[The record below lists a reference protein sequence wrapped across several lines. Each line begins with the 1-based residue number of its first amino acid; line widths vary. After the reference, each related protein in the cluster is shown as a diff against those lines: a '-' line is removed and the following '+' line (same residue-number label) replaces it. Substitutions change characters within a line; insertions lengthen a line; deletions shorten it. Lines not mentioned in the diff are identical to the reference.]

1 MNRGAPAPVVRG
13 MSMRHRTCVRLLP
26 LLALTALAAAGC
38 AGAGPADATPGS
50 FTIQGYRFP
59 PLTAAP
65 GATITLVDGDDEPH
79 TVTAD
84 DGSFDTGSFDAA
96 APAMLLAPTAPGT
109 YPIHCTVHPSM
120 SGTLTVR

>member
-1 MNRGAPAPVVRG
+1 MPVVRG
-13 MSMRHRTCVRLLP
+13 MSMRHRTAVRLLP
-26 LLALTALAAAGC
+26 LLGITAVAVAGC
-38 AGAGPADATPGS
+38 AAAAPSGTAPEGTAPGS

-59 PLTAAP
+59 ALTAAP

-79 TVTAD
+79 TVTAA
-84 DGSFDTGSFDAA
+84 DGSFDTGSFDGS
-96 APAMLLAPTAPGT
+96 APAMLVAPTTPGT